1 MRPHILNKSIYHL
14 TSFVHILQSKMYLG
28 EIIAE
33 ASIKLYDGKSYRVVQ
48 RDSSQI
54 QVYNSDTGD
63 KEVARRILGKY
74 IDENNL
80 DIQYNS
86 LNTRSIGKQFFIAV
100 DGQVQEHQ
108 LATGIPGEDD
118 AHLDS

>member
-1 MRPHILNKSIYHL
+1 M
-14 TSFVHILQSKMYLG
+14 HILQSKMYLG

-33 ASIKLYDGKSYRVVQ
+33 ALIKLHDGSSYRVVQ

-63 KEVARRILGKY
+63 KEVARRILGKN

-100 DGQVQEHQ
+100 DGQVRERQ
-108 LATGIPGEDD
+108 LATGIPGGDN
-118 AHLDS
+118 AHWDS